1 MHPCTPAPVGIA
13 GDGDAAGGKFDAQL
27 RFDGCGNDG
36 VVAEDLLG
44 LIGIGGHASD
54 ADAGVSVVRESG
66 AAETD
71 RIRCFSKE
79 GGNQDF
85 MNVGLSKSENQAEF
99 SQRFLDAEELE
110 VIAVDSGWLL
120 GSGLQIEGE
129 DGDFRAHD
137 YLGGLGF

>member
-1 MHPCTPAPVGIA
+1 
-13 GDGDAAGGKFDAQL
+13 
-27 RFDGCGNDG
+27 
-36 VVAEDLLG
+36 
-44 LIGIGGHASD
+44 
-54 ADAGVSVVRESG
+54 
-66 AAETD
+66 
-71 RIRCFSKE
+71 
-79 GGNQDF
+79 